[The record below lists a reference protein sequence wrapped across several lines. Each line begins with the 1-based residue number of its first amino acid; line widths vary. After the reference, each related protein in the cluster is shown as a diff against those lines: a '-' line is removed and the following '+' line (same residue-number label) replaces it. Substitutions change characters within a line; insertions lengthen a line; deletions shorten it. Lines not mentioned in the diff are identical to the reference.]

1 MSFGTIARMK
11 RKPTTLRE
19 WIAYILVVVLIQPSM
34 MYLCLRVLHWNFFL
48 SAFLVA
54 ALAVGIA
61 MLAVTIVSR
70 RAGRSTEQ
78 KSLR

>member
-1 MSFGTIARMK
+1 MK

-61 MLAVTIVSR
+61 MLAVAIVSR

>member
-1 MSFGTIARMK
+1 MK

-48 SAFLVA
+48 FAFLVA